1 MLTIFSAGVKRHSM
15 SSGQIKK
22 LYIIYIL
29 DILRKYSD
37 ERHRLKQ
44 QDIID
49 IMKRDYDA
57 VCERKAVARNIS
69 DLQTLGY
76 DIETD
81 GGYYLAEREFED
93 SELRLLID
101 SVLASRYIPA
111 KQAKDLIDK
120 LAAQSNIYFKKQVRH
135 VSNLEKMDHTVSQ
148 LFYTI
153 EILSQAIEDNRKVRF
168 FYNRYD
174 ETKTLCKTSSSKH
187 LVNPYQIVVA
197 NGRYYLIGNIDKYSN
212 STHFRIEKISDVE
225 ITDMVIKP
233 VREIEEFKNGLNL
246 PEHMAEHV
254 YMFSGKSQLVRM
266 RVAESGINDVIDW
279 LGSDVQ
285 ITRESKDTLL
295 VDVRANPQAMKYWAV
310 QFGEKVEILL
320 PEALRQEVRELV
332 TKIYN
337 KYER

>member
-1 MLTIFSAGVKRHSM
+1 M
-15 SSGQIKK
+15 SGGQAKK
-22 LYIIYIL
+22 LYILYIL
-29 DILRKYSD
+29 EILKKYSD
-37 ERHRLKQ
+37 DRHRLRQ

-49 IMKRDYDA
+49 IMKKDYDIS
-57 VCERKAVARNIS
+57 CERKAVARNIS
-69 DLQTLGY
+69 DLQELGY
-76 DIETD
+76 DIETG
-81 GGYYLAEREFED
+81 GGYYLVERDFED

-111 KQAKDLIDK
+111 NQAKDLIDR
-120 LAAQSNIYFKKQVRH
+120 LAGQSNIYFKKQVRH
-135 VSNLEKMDHTVSQ
+135 VSNIEKMEHTAGQ

-153 EILSQAIEDNRKVRF
+153 EVLSQAIEDNRKVKF

-174 ETKTLCKTSSSKH
+174 ETKTLKKTSREKH

-197 NGRYYLIGNIDKYSN
+197 NGRYYLLGNMDKYSN
-212 STHFRIEKISDVE
+212 STHFRVEKISDVE
-225 ITDMVIKP
+225 ITDMAAKP
-233 VREIEEFKNGLNL
+233 VREVDEFQNGLNL
-246 PEHMAEHV
+246 PKHMAEHV
-254 YMFSGKSQLVRM
+254 YMFSGKSQLVRL

-279 LGSDVQ
+279 LGSDIQ

-295 VDVRANPQAMKYWAV
+295 VDVTANPQAMKYWAV

-320 PEALRQEVRELV
+320 PETLREEVRELV

>member
-1 MLTIFSAGVKRHSM
+1 M
-15 SSGQIKK
+15 SSGQAKK
-22 LYIIYIL
+22 LYILYIL
-29 DILRKYSD
+29 EILKKYSD
-37 ERHRLKQ
+37 DRHRLRQ

-49 IMKRDYDA
+49 IMKKDYDIS
-57 VCERKAVARNIS
+57 CERKAVARNIS
-69 DLQTLGY
+69 DLQELGY
-76 DIETD
+76 DIETG
-81 GGYYLAEREFED
+81 GGYYLAERDFED

-111 KQAKDLIDK
+111 NQAKDLIDR
-120 LAAQSNIYFKKQVRH
+120 LAGQSNIYFKKQVRH
-135 VSNLEKMDHTVSQ
+135 VSNIEKMEHTAGQ

-153 EILSQAIEDNRKVRF
+153 EVLSQAIEDNRKVKF

-174 ETKTLCKTSSSKH
+174 ETKTLKKTSREKH

-197 NGRYYLIGNIDKYSN
+197 NGRYYLLGNMDKYSN
-212 STHFRIEKISDVE
+212 STHFRVEKISDVE
-225 ITDMVIKP
+225 ITDMAAKP
-233 VREIEEFKNGLNL
+233 VREVDEFQKGLNL
-246 PEHMAEHV
+246 PKHMAEHV
-254 YMFSGKSQLVRM
+254 YMFSGKSQLVRL

-279 LGSDVQ
+279 LGSDIQ

-295 VDVRANPQAMKYWAV
+295 VDVTANPQAMKYWAV

-320 PEALRQEVRELV
+320 PETLREEVRELV

>member
-1 MLTIFSAGVKRHSM
+1 MCG
-15 SSGQIKK
+15 GQAKK
-22 LYIIYIL
+22 LYIMYIL
-29 DILRKYSD
+29 EILKKYSD
-37 ERHRLKQ
+37 DRHRLRQ

-49 IMKRDYDA
+49 IMKKDYD
-57 VCERKAVARNIS
+57 VSCERKAVARNIS
-69 DLQTLGY
+69 DLQELGY

-81 GGYYLAEREFED
+81 GGYYLAERDFED

-101 SVLASRYIPA
+101 SVLASKYIPA
-111 KQAKDLIDK
+111 RQAKDLVDR

-135 VSNLEKMDHTVSQ
+135 VSNIEKMEHTAGQ

-153 EILSQAIEDNRKVRF
+153 EVLSQAIEDNRKVKL

-174 ETKTLCKTSSSKH
+174 ETKTLKKTGREKH

-197 NGRYYLIGNIDKYSN
+197 NGRYYLIGNIDKYDN
-212 STHFRIEKISDVE
+212 STHFRVEKISDVE
-225 ITDMVIKP
+225 ITDMAVKP
-233 VREIEEFKNGLNL
+233 VREVEEFKNGLNL
-246 PEHMAEHV
+246 PKHMAEHV
-254 YMFSGKSQLVRM
+254 YMFSGKSQLVRL
-266 RVAESGINDVIDW
+266 RVSESGINDVIDW

-295 VDVRANPQAMKYWAV
+295 VDVTANPQAMKYWAV

-320 PEALRQEVRELV
+320 PETLREEVRELV
-332 TKIYN
+332 AKIYN

>member
-1 MLTIFSAGVKRHSM
+1 M
-15 SSGQIKK
+15 SGGQAKK
-22 LYIIYIL
+22 LYILYIL
-29 DILRKYSD
+29 EILKKYSD
-37 ERHRLKQ
+37 DRHRLRQ

-49 IMKRDYDA
+49 IMKKDYDIF
-57 VCERKAVARNIS
+57 CERKAVARNIS
-69 DLQTLGY
+69 DLQELGY
-76 DIETD
+76 DIETG
-81 GGYYLAEREFED
+81 GGYYLAERDFED

-111 KQAKDLIDK
+111 NQAKDLIDR

-135 VSNLEKMDHTVSQ
+135 VSNIEKMEHTAGQ

-153 EILSQAIEDNRKVRF
+153 EVLSQAIEDNRKVKF

-174 ETKTLCKTSSSKH
+174 ETKTLKKTSREKH

-197 NGRYYLIGNIDKYSN
+197 NGRYYLLGNMDKYSN
-212 STHFRIEKISDVE
+212 STHFRVEKISDVE
-225 ITDMVIKP
+225 ITDMAAKP
-233 VREIEEFKNGLNL
+233 VREVDEFQNGLNL
-246 PEHMAEHV
+246 PKHMAEHV
-254 YMFSGKSQLVRM
+254 YMFSGKSQLVRL
-266 RVAESGINDVIDW
+266 RVSESGINDVIDW
-279 LGSDVQ
+279 LGSDIQ

-295 VDVRANPQAMKYWAV
+295 VDVTANPQAMKYWAV

-320 PEALRQEVRELV
+320 PETLREEVRELV

>member
-1 MLTIFSAGVKRHSM
+1 M
-15 SSGQIKK
+15 SSGQAKK
-22 LYIIYIL
+22 LYILYIL
-29 DILRKYSD
+29 EILRKYSD
-37 ERHRLKQ
+37 DRHRLRQ

-49 IMKRDYDA
+49 IMQKDYD
-57 VCERKAVARNIS
+57 VSCERKAVARNIS
-69 DLQTLGY
+69 DLQCLGY

-81 GGYYLAEREFED
+81 GGYYLAERDFED

-111 KQAKDLIDK
+111 NQARDLIAK
-120 LAAQSNIYFKKQVRH
+120 LADKSNVYFKKQVRH
-135 VSNLEKMDHTVSQ
+135 VSNIEKMEHTASQ

-153 EILSQAIEDNRKVRF
+153 EVLSQAIEDGRKVRF

-174 ETKTLCKTSSSKH
+174 ETKTLRKTAREKH

-197 NGRYYLIGNIDKYSN
+197 NGRYYLIANIDKYSN
-212 STHFRIEKISDVE
+212 SAHFRVEKISDVE
-225 ITDMVIKP
+225 ITDLAVKP
-233 VREIEEFKNGLNL
+233 VREVDEFENGLNL
-246 PEHMAEHV
+246 PQHMAEHI
-254 YMFSGKSQLVRM
+254 YMFSGRSQLVRM
-266 RVAESGINDVIDW
+266 RVLQSGINDVIDW
-279 LGSDVQ
+279 LGTDIQ
-285 ITRESKDTLL
+285 ITRESEETLL

-320 PEALRQEVRELV
+320 PESLREEVRELV